1 MILDVLSEP
10 LAEDCSER
18 LHLCAM
24 QSYFYWWVILSFI
37 WGIVAAFLAFFLPV
51 FESRFI
57 VYGFLGSV
65 FHSQALKRLAAR
77 EMPDE
82 YTSALRTNS
91 EASSEKPDEKV
102 KQVDALT
109 VEPDEKVPKV

>member
-1 MILDVLSEP
+1 
-10 LAEDCSER
+10 
-18 LHLCAM
+18 M

-37 WGIVAAFLAFFLPV
+37 WGIVAAFFAFFLPV

-65 FHSQALKRLAAR
+65 VRSQTLKHMAAK

-82 YTSALRTNS
+82 YASTPAS
-91 EASSEKPDEKV
+91 EASDEKIDP
-102 KQVDALT
+102 KAEALQS
-109 VEPDEKVPKV
+109 EPDEKVQVPKV